1 MKTAQALEVK
11 LEAVERYER
20 DVKLRLAFRFGVI
33 TMAEAT
39 QAVVRARISLADGR
53 GGTGVAAEMLAP
65 KWFDKNAGLSDGQNL
80 DQLRQA
86 IDLAGAS
93 TGPVAWRHRSR
104 FSPILIGT
112 NLRAAP
118 L

>member
-33 TMAEAT
+33 TMTEAT

-53 GGTGVAAEMLAP
+53 GGTGVAAEMLADFASMRPMPDAP
-65 KWFDKNAGLSDGQNL
+65 KV
-80 DQLRQA
+80 A
-86 IDLAGAS
+86 IVRRERDAVGGAS
-93 TGPVAWRHRSR
+93 GY
-104 FSPILIGT
+104 
-112 NLRAAP
+112 
-118 L
+118 